1 MPTTPEPNIDRRSEP
16 MQEILGTPPRWIVRW
31 GISLMLAVV
40 LLVLVGSAFFRYPTM
55 VRATARISAQNPPAV
70 LVARATG
77 KMQRIFAADGQSV
90 ERGDTLAVVDNPA
103 NYRHMAQ
110 LSATLVQLDACA
122 AWFEADTALLD
133 ALCSHGFALGD
144 VQAAHTSLV
153 QSLAAYRLFHRQQLH
168 QQKLRAM
175 QAQVQAQQGHIGLLR
190 HQLRLAQADLGL
202 ARRQYARDSLLHAQG
217 HVAPAELEQAQQGLI
232 AKQQSTESIRLTI
245 SNAAIAVEQ
254 LQQQIAEV
262 QLDQQA
268 QQQQHLTAVE
278 AALGQLRTA
287 MAQWERA
294 YLLVA
299 PSAGT
304 LTHMTIWSDLQ
315 EVQAG
320 SPVFAITPT
329 DMGQVQVRMV
339 ISPEGVGR
347 VRAGQRVNVR
357 LDAYPYLEFGSVEAT
372 VLSVSAGPTQEG
384 FPAVALLTQGPVT
397 TYGTP
402 LDLERELTGLAEI
415 ATDEQSAL
423 QRLFGHL
430 RYGLKQ
436 GLGGR

>member
-1 MPTTPEPNIDRRSEP
+1 MPITPEPNIDRRSEP

-31 GISLMLAVV
+31 GISIMLAVV

-55 VRATARISAQNPPAV
+55 VQASACISTQNPPSL
-70 LVARATG
+70 LVARSSG
-77 KMQRIFAADGQSV
+77 KMQRIFADNGQHV
-90 ERGDTLAVVDNPA
+90 ERGDTLAVIDNAA

-110 LSATLVQLDACA
+110 LATTLARLEAHPTWMQ
-122 AWFEADTALLD
+122 ADTALLD
-133 ALCSHGFALGD
+133 TLCPHGRTLGD
-144 VQAAHTSLV
+144 VQPAHTA
-153 QSLAAYRLFHRQQLH
+153 LAQALSDYRMFVRQRLH
-168 QQKLRAM
+168 QLKLQAL
-175 QAQVQAQQGHIGLLR
+175 QAQLVAQQGHMALLNR
-190 HQLRLAQADLGL
+190 QLRLALSDLGI

-217 HVAPAELEQAQQGLI
+217 HIAPAELEQAQQGLI
-232 AKQQSTESIRLTI
+232 AKTQSTEGLRLSI
-245 SNAAIAVEQ
+245 SNSRIAVEQ
-254 LQQQIAEV
+254 LQQQLAEV
-262 QLDQQA
+262 QLDQQS
-268 QQQQHLTAVE
+268 QLQQHLTAVS
-278 AALGQLRTA
+278 AALNQLRTA
-287 MAQWERA
+287 LAQWQRA

-299 PSAGT
+299 PSSGT

-339 ISPEGVGR
+339 ISPQGVGR
-347 VRAGQRVNVR
+347 VRPGQRVNVR

-372 VLSVSAGPTQEG
+372 VHSVSAGPTETG

-436 GLGGR
+436 GLGGQ